1 MLHQISEPRAPVNS
15 HQQRSSCAIKMC
27 SGRASMKQMQV
38 VIMIDEKTLNRP
50 ESLRIPPRCP
60 KYRVLARLVNRGGS
74 WISHIMLGAVIAG
87 HPGQTA
93 FWRSRQS
100 RANPS
105 LVPNSGIPCRAG
117 LIGRKNL
124 AEADSEI
131 GEGAKN
137 AKSQKKGKLG
147 NNPIPL
153 APAGRF
159 LGVTRPLEGQYR
171 PALGSVLVLDN
182 LVHGSV
188 RNITVRLM
196 LDSSL
201 AIVE

>member
-1 MLHQISEPRAPVNS
+1 MRIKL
-15 HQQRSSCAIKMC
+15 SS
-27 SGRASMKQMQV
+27 GPLRMKQRPV

-93 FWRSRQS
+93 FWWSRQS

-117 LIGRKNL
+117 RARDTSAFRQSGPPSRRGASDRSGVGGTAAACVRSRARISKPSAAPFHRKLPGR
-124 AEADSEI
+124 A
-131 GEGAKN
+131 
-137 AKSQKKGKLG
+137 
-147 NNPIPL
+147 
-153 APAGRF
+153 
-159 LGVTRPLEGQYR
+159 RPRDLQR
-171 PALGSVLVLDN
+171 RGS
-182 LVHGSV
+182 SV
-188 RNITVRLM
+188 
-196 LDSSL
+196 
-201 AIVE
+201 

>member
-1 MLHQISEPRAPVNS
+1 MQ
-15 HQQRSSCAIKMC
+15 
-27 SGRASMKQMQV
+27 GRA
-38 VIMIDEKTLNRP
+38 DRP
-50 ESLRIPPRCP
+50 KKFGRG
-60 KYRVLARLVNRGGS
+60 RLGNRGG
-74 WISHIMLGAVIAG
+74 GKK
-87 HPGQTA
+87 
-93 FWRSRQS
+93 
-100 RANPS
+100 
-105 LVPNSGIPCRAG
+105 
-117 LIGRKNL
+117 RK
-124 AEADSEI
+124 
-131 GEGAKN
+131 KP
-137 AKSQKKGKLG
+137 KKGKIG
-147 NNPIPL
+147 EQPHTPE